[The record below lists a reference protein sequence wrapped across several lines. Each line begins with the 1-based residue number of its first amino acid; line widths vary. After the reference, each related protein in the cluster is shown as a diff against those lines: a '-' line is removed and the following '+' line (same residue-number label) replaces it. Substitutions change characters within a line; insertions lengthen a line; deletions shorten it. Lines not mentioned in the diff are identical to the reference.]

1 MCDPV
6 TLAAATFAVT
16 ATSSIVGFQGA
27 QQAAKANELAANITA
42 GQSANELGRR
52 ATEIDAA
59 QGQNTFNSIVEQA
72 KAQGR
77 ISASASDMGT
87 GAAVTQTLQ
96 NQSANEI
103 GRAAAVDEL
112 NSRNQ
117 RLQLGDMRM
126 RSEFDRQSQIN
137 SVPTPSPL
145 SLALGI
151 AQAGVSSVDTY
162 TSLGGSLPGTST
174 GSRLKKKAA

>member
-6 TLAAATFAVT
+6 TLTAATFAIS
-16 ATSSIVGFQGA
+16 ATSAIVGFQGA
-27 QQAAKANELAANITA
+27 QQAADANERAANVTA
-42 GQSANELGRR
+42 AQTANELGRR

-59 QGQNTFNSIVEQA
+59 QGQNTFNSLVERA
-72 KAQGR
+72 KAAGR
-77 ISASASDMGT
+77 ISASASDLGT

-103 GRAAAVDEL
+103 GRAASVDQL

-117 RLQLGDMRM
+117 RLQLGDMRT
-126 RSEFDRQSQIN
+126 RSEFDRISQIN
-137 SVPTPSPL
+137 SVPAPSPL

-151 AQAGVSSVDTY
+151 AEAGVSSLGTY
-162 TSLGGSLPGTST
+162 SDLGGRLPGGSA
-174 GSRLKKKAA
+174 SRLKQKAA